1 MPVALGPLFEGLP
14 VPSAD
19 RPMYSVARIPGYPT
33 YFMGKDNGANACLL
47 IAPPDRESRRHAPI
61 RLESLEV
68 AFEVPSVIKQA
79 GKVIEGTFTV
89 LRCRSNDAE
98 IVRYFLSIGEAL
110 LRILG
115 PNPTRVAISEA
126 VSKFAHIFQRMQ
138 SPAARSVNGLFGE
151 LFLIRQCRNPFQA
164 LAAWR
169 LQDTSRFDFNT
180 GSVRLDVKTASGRQ
194 RIHTFSYDQCNPP
207 SGTTAIAAS
216 FFVEQAA
223 GGISLQEIVREV
235 EGLVATNTELVL
247 KLHDTVAETLGRS
260 LREALSIRFDQRLSA
275 SSLQF
280 FDLRSVPAIRSEP
293 PPGVSDI
300 HFRSDLSST
309 PQADLRALLEREPS
323 LANFLPED

>member
-1 MPVALGPLFEGLP
+1 
-14 VPSAD
+14 
-19 RPMYSVARIPGYPT
+19 MYSVARIPGYPA
-33 YFMGKDNGANACLL
+33 YFIGKDNGANACLL

-79 GKVIEGTFTV
+79 GKVIEGAFTV

-98 IVRYFLSIGEAL
+98 IIRYFLSIGEAL

-138 SPAARSVNGLFGE
+138 SPAARSVNGLLGE

-216 FFVEQAA
+216 LFVEQAA

-280 FDLRSVPAIRSEP
+280 FDLRSVPAMRSEP

-309 PQADLRALLEREPS
+309 PQANLRGLVERDPS